1 MKKLFGWIFEK
12 KQEQVELFE
21 VRHYQMVDEKSR
33 AYNKTHGLPLDQLVG
48 WFKIISL
55 DVSIRSHALVCGVQL
70 IYPKKF
76 PHKSLLKIEYL
87 RSTSGSGCGLK
98 H

>member
-48 WFKIISL
+48 
-55 DVSIRSHALVCGVQL
+55 
-70 IYPKKF
+70 
-76 PHKSLLKIEYL
+76 
-87 RSTSGSGCGLK
+87 
-98 H
+98 